1 MRAVLVKAIKDL
13 RRRRLQAAIVFV
25 TSLLAV
31 ATATMALTLQ
41 SQTRTSYDTV
51 FNAQRGA
58 HLQVF
63 YDSRLD
69 GRALAATPAL
79 IEAATAAGPFVSTD
93 LQFQFASRQ
102 YLVSAIGRDDP
113 GGQVEQ
119 LRVVAGHW
127 PADGGEIALTQSF
140 ADLNHISIGDRLKV
154 VSVAQEPQLTVVAKV
169 FDIDEGS
176 AAVTSQHAW
185 MVSSAIAGVTPPG
198 SAHLVMDYRFATDP
212 TADQLQA
219 DLNNLRGSLPAGSIT
234 GSTNYIAARIVFGVT
249 NLLASN
255 LIGAFSIFALLATV
269 AVVANLVTGIVISS
283 YREIGIMKA
292 VGFTPLQVEMT
303 LALQIVIPVAVAAIV
318 ALPLGAVASQPLLA
332 NSSTALGLPYQAAFS
347 PAVAAAAFIG
357 ALAIATVA
365 AFVPALRAGRLRA
378 AEVIANASAPRGR
391 SGRWL
396 RRLAAGLSLPRPVVL
411 GAGDALARPLRAI
424 LTMLAIFVGV
434 ATVTVALGFPRS
446 LAVVVAHEES
456 IGYADVLVNRSPAL
470 ADSEAMRI
478 FNADP
483 DTERVVGRAMQ
494 PVAVPGLGDQA
505 IAYAFRGDSSR
516 LGYLLFA
523 GRWYSGQ
530 GEAVAPRGLMHDAHL
545 KIGDRFTAT
554 VGTTPVSL
562 LLVGEVYDAN
572 NLGHTLFVDWSTISP
587 VRPDLA
593 PSQYLITVTPGSD
606 VGAYVHRMAAAQPD
620 LLDVQRNDPTLTQSP
635 IGNALF
641 IVAAVVIVI
650 GGAAIFN
657 TLLLNTR
664 ERVRDTATLKTVG
677 MSPAQVIVMVAA
689 SAALLALAGGLIGV
703 PAGFGLNT
711 LLINLIN
718 SMSNINDTP
727 APMYEV
733 FAVWELLAILLAAVV
748 VAVAAALLPGRWA
761 ARTRVIEVLH
771 AE

>member
-1 MRAVLVKAIKDL
+1 MRAVLVRAITDL

-25 TSLLAV
+25 TALLAV
-31 ATATMALTLQ
+31 GTAMMALTLQ
-41 SQTRTSYDTV
+41 AQSRTSYDTV
-51 FNAQRGA
+51 FNAQQGA
-58 HLQVF
+58 HLQVI
-63 YDSRLD
+63 YDSTVDART
-69 GRALAATPAL
+69 LAATPAL
-79 IEAATAAGPFVSTD
+79 IGAAKAAGPYVSTD
-93 LQFQFASRQ
+93 LQFQFGSHK
-102 YLVSAIGRDDP
+102 YLVSTIGRDNPD
-113 GGQVEQ
+113 GQVEQ
-119 LRVVAGHW
+119 LRVVAGQW
-127 PADGGEIALTQSF
+127 PASGGEIALTQSF

-154 VSVAQEPQLTVVAKV
+154 VSVADEPQLTVVAKV

-176 AAVTSQHAW
+176 AAVTNQHAW
-185 MVSSAIAGVTPPG
+185 MLSSAVPAVTAPG
-198 SAHLVMDYRFATDP
+198 SAHSFMDYRFTTDP

-219 DLNNLRGSLPAGSIT
+219 DLNTLRGSLPAGSIT

-255 LIGAFSIFALLATV
+255 LLGAFSVFALLATV

-292 VGFTPLQVEMT
+292 VGFTPLQVEM
-303 LALQIVIPVAVAAIV
+303 AVVVQIVIPTAVAALV

-347 PAVAAAAFIG
+347 PALAAAAFLG
-357 ALAIATVA
+357 AVAIAAVA
-365 AFVPALRAGRLRA
+365 AFVPALRAGRLKA
-378 AEVIANASAPRGR
+378 SEVIANASAPRGR

-396 RRLAAGLSLPRPVVL
+396 RRLAAGLRLPRPAVL
-411 GAGDALARPLRAI
+411 GAGDALARPLRAV
-424 LTMLAIFVGV
+424 LTILAIFVGV
-434 ATVTVALGFPRS
+434 VTVIVALGFPRA
-446 LAVVVAHEES
+446 LAVIVAHEES

-470 ADSEAMRI
+470 PDAEAMRI

-483 DTERVVGRAMQ
+483 HTARVVGRAMQ

-505 IAYAFRGDSSR
+505 IAYTFRGDSSQ

-523 GRWYSGQ
+523 GRWYSGP

-554 VGTTPVSL
+554 VGTRPVSL

-587 VRPDLA
+587 VQPDLA
-593 PSQYLITVTPGSD
+593 PSQYLITLTPGSD
-606 VGAYVHRMAAAQPD
+606 VGAYVRRVAAVQPD

-635 IGNALF
+635 TGNALF

-677 MSPAQVIVMVAA
+677 MSPRQVMVMVAA
-689 SAALLALAGGLIGV
+689 SAALLALVGGVIGV
-703 PAGFGLNT
+703 PAGFGVNT
-711 LLINLIN
+711 LLVNLIN
-718 SMSNINDTP
+718 SMGNINDTP
-727 APMYEV
+727 PAMYEV
-733 FAVWELLAILLAAVV
+733 FAAWELLAIALASVA

-761 ARTRVIEVLH
+761 ARTRVMEVLH